1 MPGLSRYTH
10 RSRSLHSSSNDCIQ
24 SDGNFLEIVL
34 KNLVRLFA
42 STMMLLVAAQ
52 ISVAVAASF
61 EMKMFGYR
69 IAVVQRDFEQVLII
83 DERDFLRN
91 TTINISDIQLVSG
104 TPVVVGS
111 SSAGG
116 NTCDSSPF
124 VISFPTGAKPKV
136 DGPIESCRP
145 VTIDVLADQLTFK
158 TTALPNSPGETW
170 TWTPASGFAKSV
182 DQDFIADT
190 SKGWSELREKTVS
203 HPSEL
208 LSFGEVAAQINDL
221 LGSDKDDYS
230 NIILGVGSGSFD
242 GDYFVGSACTRH
254 LCQEEEALL
263 VASIQEKTVFL
274 AWKPSGEKIVVRPP
288 VKQWPER
295 AKAALREWA
304 EKWK

>member
-1 MPGLSRYTH
+1 MKSFVH
-10 RSRSLHSSSNDCIQ
+10 
-24 SDGNFLEIVL
+24 
-34 KNLVRLFA
+34 
-42 STMMLLVAAQ
+42 LVAVTVVAMVTSQ
-52 ISVAVAASF
+52 IGIANAAVF
-61 EMKMFGYR
+61 EMKMFGHH
-69 IAVVQRDFEQVLII
+69 VVVLQRDFEQVLSI
-83 DERDFLRN
+83 DGRDVLAEFDPRFADNVRDVLKDA
-91 TTINISDIQLVSG
+91 ILHIEDIHLISG
-104 TPVVVGS
+104 TPAIVGS

-116 NTCDSSPF
+116 NACDAAPF
-124 VISFPTGAKPKV
+124 VVSFPRDSNPRV

-145 VTIDVLADQLTFK
+145 VRMDVLVDQLNFS

-170 TWTPASGFAKSV
+170 TWTTASGFAKSGSR
-182 DQDFIADT
+182 DFVADT
-190 SKGWSELREKTVS
+190 SRGWPELREKTVS

-221 LGSDKDDYS
+221 LG
-230 NIILGVGSGSFD
+230 VGSGSFN

-263 VASIQEKTVFL
+263 VASIQDKQVFL

-304 EKWK
+304 AKWK